1 LLYKGFDHFG
11 KCAIPLN
18 GYVAINDAT
27 AGFNASTDSIVEV
40 TGLTGTLVLG
50 NFVTA

>member
-1 LLYKGFDHFG
+1 LYQS
-11 KCAIPLN
+11 LN
-18 GYVAINDAT
+18 EKQVFLCIDFRTFVAINNAT

-40 TGLTGTLVLG
+40 TGLTGTLVIG